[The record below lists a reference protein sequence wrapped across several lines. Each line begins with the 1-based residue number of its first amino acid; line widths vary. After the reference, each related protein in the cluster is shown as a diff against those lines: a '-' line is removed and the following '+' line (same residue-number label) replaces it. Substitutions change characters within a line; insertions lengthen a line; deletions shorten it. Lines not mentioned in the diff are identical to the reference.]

1 MEIFFSAR
9 PIGPTW
15 NDPSIANPS
24 SLCQGTNP
32 IRLRIADCKFGIERN
47 RKCGMGNAECG
58 MEAFPNKIR
67 HFPIAKYFFIS
78 FCILHSANFLLDSRE
93 RVKIYFSIWSD

>member
-1 MEIFFSAR
+1 
-9 PIGPTW
+9 
-15 NDPSIANPS
+15 
-24 SLCQGTNP
+24 
-32 IRLRIADCKFGIERN
+32 
-47 RKCGMGNAECG
+47 MGNAECG